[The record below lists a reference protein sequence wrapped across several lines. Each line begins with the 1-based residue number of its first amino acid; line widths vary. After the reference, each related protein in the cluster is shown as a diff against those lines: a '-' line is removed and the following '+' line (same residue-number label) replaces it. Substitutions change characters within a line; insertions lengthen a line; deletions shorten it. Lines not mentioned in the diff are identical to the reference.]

1 MLGVEMPKLF
11 IYIPT
16 FNRLDLVMNQLEI
29 LLSEIDGKDNVRIL
43 ISENPSGSAKSTE
56 VEAACR
62 ENPRVEYRRNLGN
75 YGGNANFLLG
85 FCEAKTD
92 EVLWLLADDTEVKPG
107 AIDYIFSKLDSDIAF
122 YGFSIPQDDPELR
135 LPNQIGGSLDKLIVW
150 NEIGIERLISK
161 TSWGGITSA
170 LYDMNYFKDFVESGF
185 AFYNSSFPHLAI
197 FLSALKKNS
206 QMKVRLLPL
215 DLIHG
220 DNIGSGDYSLSVAGM
235 PQIFCFAPDWERK
248 KITVNWLK
256 RYSAAFYFSR
266 KSHPEVFAG
275 TREILRSHG
284 GFRGRFWL
292 TVGKTEFLIR
302 STAFGFKT
310 QTFIKENK
318 TLSRLFRR
326 TGRTLMLGD

>member
-1 MLGVEMPKLF
+1 MPKLF

-16 FNRLDLVMNQLEI
+16 FNRHDLVMKQLEI

-43 ISENPSGSAKSTE
+43 ISENPSNSAQSDAL
-56 VEAACR
+56 EAACKA
-62 ENPRVEYRRNLGN
+62 NPRVEYRRNLGN

-85 FCEAKTD
+85 YCEAQND
-92 EVLWLLADDTEVKPG
+92 EVIWLLADDTEVKPG
-107 AIDYIFSKLDSDIAF
+107 AIEYIFSKLDSDIAF

-135 LPNQIGGSLDKLIVW
+135 LPNQMGESLDKLIVW

-170 LYDMNYFKDFVESGF
+170 LYNMNYFKDFVESGF

-197 FLSALKKNS
+197 LLSALKKNS
-206 QMKVRLLPL
+206 QMKIRLLPL

-235 PQIFCFAPDWERK
+235 PQIFSFAPDWERK
-248 KITVNWLK
+248 KITINWLK
-256 RYSAAFYFSR
+256 RYSAAFYFS
-266 KSHPEVFAG
+266 KKTHPEVFSG
-275 TREILRSHG
+275 TLEIMRSYGGLHG
-284 GFRGRFWL
+284 RLWL
-292 TVGKTEFLIR
+292 AIGKLEFLIR
-302 STAFGFKT
+302 STTFGFKM
-310 QTFIKENK
+310 QTLIKGNK
-318 TLSRLFRR
+318 VLERLFRR